1 MKAFIETERLILRE
15 IILSDKESLFE
26 LDTDP
31 AVHQY
36 LGHNPLV
43 DMEQVEEMIS
53 NIRQQ
58 YIDNGIGRW
67 AVVEK
72 STGDFLGWGGFKLV
86 RGLINNHTNYY
97 DLGYRLIKR
106 YWGKGFATELAN
118 GSLKYGFE
126 KLMLDKIHAFAD
138 AGNKGSRHVLE
149 KAGLHFIEKFDYE
162 GEEHDWFE
170 ITRSQWDLV
179 KSTH

>member
-15 IILSDKESLFE
+15 ITFSDKEGLFE

-31 AVHQY
+31 EVHKY
-36 LGHNPLV
+36 LGHHPLV
-43 DMEQVEEMIS
+43 TMEQVEEMIAS
-53 NIRQQ
+53 IRQQ

-67 AVVEK
+67 AVIEK

-86 RGLINNHTNYY
+86 REPVNDHTDYY

-118 GSLKYGFE
+118 GSVEYGFE
-126 KLMLDKIHAFAD
+126 TLMLDRIHAFAD
-138 AGNKGSRHVLE
+138 SENKGSRHVLE
-149 KAGLHFIEKFDYE
+149 KAGLRLVEKFDYE
-162 GEEHDWFE
+162 GDGHDWFE
-170 ITRSQWDLV
+170 MTLSDWENKKR
-179 KSTH
+179 